1 MRIAIDTKWY
11 FGGPPSGITVVRN
24 IVNKIISQPDVD
36 IILLCD
42 KNDSD
47 KISDILKY
55 KHDKNTVNIVYLR
68 NSFNFLTNIFLRSSL
83 LKKHKVDV
91 AMFQNFIPLFK
102 AKKCIYVAY
111 IHDVL
116 YIDYPGF
123 FTFVERIVY
132 KLITYS
138 AKKADHIITITNSEK
153 ERIKKH
159 THINDDKISFV
170 YHGVSEKFF
179 PRSESEISRIKK
191 RLNLPDKYILFV
203 GRLNV
208 RKNIRTLLKA
218 YKRLNNKNVKV
229 VIVGSE
235 NAKVYNLKKEVNKLN
250 IVDDVIKLG
259 YVSDEDLYEILA
271 ASEMFV
277 FPSFAEGFGLPPIE
291 AMKSGVPTVVSNT
304 TSMPEV
310 CGDASLYFDPN
321 SSIELAEVMSNLF
334 ENKTLKQELIN
345 KGISHAQQY
354 NWENS
359 AVQII
364 GILKKIQK
372 YPTVLK
378 S

>member
-11 FGGPPSGITVVRN
+11 FSGPPSGITVVRN
-24 IVNKIISQPDVD
+24 IVNNIISQPDVD
-36 IILLCD
+36 IILLCY

-102 AKKCIYVAY
+102 TKKCIYVAY

-116 YIDYPGF
+116 YIDYPEF
-123 FTFVERIVY
+123 FTFIERIVY

-159 THINDDKISFV
+159 TQINDDKISFV

-179 PRSESEISRIKK
+179 PRSESEINRIKK

-310 CGDASLYFDPN
+310 CGNASLYFDPN
-321 SSIELAEVMSNLF
+321 SSTELSEVMSNLF
-334 ENKTLKQELIN
+334 ENKTLKEELIN
-345 KGISHAQQY
+345 KGISHAQQF

-359 AVQII
+359 AVQIV